1 MDEFEAT
8 WQALYENGSS
18 GKNRDATK
26 RFWDS
31 LTPAQQHLAF
41 ENITR
46 KAKEGKFIQYD
57 PIRAIREN
65 IRAHQA
71 VEPVN
76 LNQSARGGVMLNAG
90 TAEIALYKESWG
102 VYSHEDIKRFNLLTK
117 KESLSFENG
126 SGMTRE

>member
-1 MDEFEAT
+1 MTCDFEIV

-57 PIRAIREN
+57 PIRAIKEN
-65 IRAHQA
+65 IRAYQA
-71 VEPVN
+71 IEPVN
-76 LNQSARGGVMLNAG
+76 YNGRALPNEPMVIARYNGKWGTYKVSDAELFKMQIRTNQ
-90 TAEIALYKESWG
+90 
-102 VYSHEDIKRFNLLTK
+102 
-117 KESLSFENG
+117 
-126 SGMTRE
+126 

>member
-31 LTPAQQHLAF
+31 LTPAQQHTAF
-41 ENITR
+41 VSIPR

-57 PIRAIREN
+57 PIRAIKEN
-65 IRAHQA
+65 IRAYQA
-71 VEPVN
+71 IEPVN
-76 LNQSARGGVMLNAG
+76 YNGRALPNEPVVIARYNGKWG
-90 TAEIALYKESWG
+90 TYKVCDAELFRMEIATISRP
-102 VYSHEDIKRFNLLTK
+102 S
-117 KESLSFENG
+117 
-126 SGMTRE
+126 